1 MYYQIKLRVWG
12 TKENEIKK
20 DSIISDLKIYT
31 EGFSISGKIVTMSLG
46 DFELES
52 LILFI
57 QEVSK
62 SLDLGWEDFFYK
74 EITVYCINLKIRK
87 GLRSGNTTNYIDDD
101 GLKRKTI
108 KTYLFNSWRKS
119 IRSFKR

>member
-12 TKENEIKK
+12 TKENEIMK
-20 DSIISDLKIYT
+20 DSIVSDLKIYT

-62 SLDLGWEDFFYK
+62 SLDLGWEDFF
-74 EITVYCINLKIRK
+74 IRR
-87 GLRSGNTTNYIDDD
+87 LPYIA
-101 GLKRKTI
+101 
-108 KTYLFNSWRKS
+108 
-119 IRSFKR
+119 